1 MKKFFWGYVGFA
13 FTVKSKPHKSE
24 NHSPLC
30 LPWWLKYWPPLP
42 RTSTAVETGTT
53 TKNPLSLQP
62 LMPNQMPPRRRHLR
76 RAAENVT
83 LGRGETTVTL
93 IGRLAVITMTAI
105 DPLPRV
111 RGIIISGAGAL
122 VLPLH
127 LIETDEEVEAVE
139 CTRLLQDGR
148 LHFRLIKDRGEMMDL
163 MEGDGVLGDEG
174 MDTGIVG

>member
-1 MKKFFWGYVGFA
+1 
-13 FTVKSKPHKSE
+13 
-24 NHSPLC
+24 
-30 LPWWLKYWPPLP
+30 
-42 RTSTAVETGTT
+42 
-53 TKNPLSLQP
+53 
-62 LMPNQMPPRRRHLR
+62 MPNQMPPRRRHLR

-174 MDTGIVG
+174 MDTEIVG